1 MAVAHRSYFQLQ
13 KNIKWKELLQ
23 KGGTVFIGL
32 GKRQKI
38 GSSVK

>member
-23 KGGTVFIGL
+23 KEEQSLLVWEKD
-32 GKRQKI
+32 KRLDQ
-38 GSSVK
+38 V